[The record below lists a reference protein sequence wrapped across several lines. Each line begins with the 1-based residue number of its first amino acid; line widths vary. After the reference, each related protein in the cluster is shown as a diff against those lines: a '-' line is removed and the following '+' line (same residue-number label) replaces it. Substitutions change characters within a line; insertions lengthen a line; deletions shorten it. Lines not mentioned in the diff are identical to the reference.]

1 MPRVYATVVY
11 MDLSTWP
18 TPLNILSWPRGT
30 SDADGAKGAQKGSLT
45 SHLTNIYVKFD
56 QASEGPLS
64 FTYGLCNSKSRSES
78 HYTIA
83 VTENKGVSRLVWII
97 PDDSHDNGC
106 ISAWT
111 EDNVLVGRK
120 LGLVD
125 EAKQAVE
132 KWMARW
138 IEV

>member
-1 MPRVYATVVY
+1 MKQSIASV
-11 MDLSTWP
+11 
-18 TPLNILSWPRGT
+18 ILGLG
-30 SDADGAKGAQKGSLT
+30 GAIASSLPVQLHTRGSLT

-78 HYTIA
+78 YYTIA

-111 EDNVLVGRK
+111 ENNVLVGRSEPQRLHRVK
-120 LGLVD
+120 RRTVQKRATG
-125 EAKQAVE
+125 E
-132 KWMARW
+132 
-138 IEV
+138 